1 MDLASGM
8 SSAAEL
14 DALFP
19 HEADDDDDFDE
30 LMQDIVED

>member
-1 MDLASGM
+1 MDLASGI

-19 HEADDDDDFDE
+19 CEADDDDDDDE
-30 LMQDIVED
+30 LMQDVIED